1 MAMSRVPGPPLSP
14 TAAASMLRASAAA
27 IVATARNTP
36 DEILTF
42 LPGPDEWCVKDVI
55 GHLIEAERRGFAG
68 RIRVILEKAAPAL
81 EGWDPAEVARGRHDV
96 VKDVETL
103 VGELLALREAGAAL
117 VAGLAPEDFRRVG
130 RHPKVGDLSVRD
142 VLQEWVYH
150 DANHLKQI
158 LSNVQAYAWPH
169 MGNAQKFS
177 LP

>member
-1 MAMSRVPGPPLSP
+1 
-14 TAAASMLRASAAA
+14 MLRASAAA
-27 IVATARNTP
+27 IVTTARNMP
-36 DEILTF
+36 EEILRF
-42 LPGPDEWCVKDVI
+42 RPAPDEWCVKDVI

-68 RIRVILEKAAPAL
+68 RISVVLESDAPLL
-81 EGWDPAEVARGRHDV
+81 EGWDPAEVARGRHDA
-96 VKDVETL
+96 VKDVESL
-103 VGELLALREAGAAL
+103 IGELLTLREAGAVL
-117 VAGLAPEDFRRVG
+117 VARLTAEEFRRIG

-158 LSNVQAYAWPH
+158 LSNVQTYAWPH